1 MRTKMVGRIGAATL
15 LLACSIPSTPPV
27 QAQTPAG
34 GGTLRGDYTDPRYLT
49 SVPFGR
55 RSDWVQPWRA
65 YMETMPAQQ
74 FVNGIG
80 IVANLNH
87 GENPNVVLAHL
98 RRNGFRHARIETG
111 WDTVDPK
118 DETRLN
124 ADAATRLRLQLRAM
138 RDNGLRPL
146 ILLNANHGAPGPTR
160 IFERTVTADA
170 PQGARTVQ
178 LDDCSGLVSGRSG
191 FNNLPGTGDDSQAAQ
206 FLVTSVDCGTKTVT
220 LSKPLPAAVAAQTRV
235 RMATL
240 KYRPFSEPG
249 TGDFEE
255 TIGGWKRYVQAVA
268 VFAAQALGTVAS
280 TDKGFDMECW
290 NELTFGSDF
299 LFINRYYDP
308 PFARYNEDAVLPAI
322 MDATAQ
328 QFESSPSTF
337 TGVTL
342 IDGFSNTTPWP
353 GAGDEPARAGGL
365 SWHPYPPRRTYPAQ
379 RQSNHLVNALL
390 QPEESDYAPNYS
402 VLFPEYSGTA
412 IQTET
417 LIRNAAP
424 ITTRYYHIGRERE
437 IEHGRYA
444 RPNNPC
450 WAWITEINITPNEQ
464 GITDPQAALAFK
476 AKNAARFLCFYLNKG
491 VQRVYLYGA
500 AANDQKLG
508 DLEFGMV
515 RQNLLDYSRSHT
527 TYPTNDAAFTS
538 PAMNVTRRIV
548 QKMQNGMDAKLTLAQ
563 TRPLTV
569 TQISD
574 THGHF
579 QFEGDGT
586 PQHPTLYNREV
597 FAFLPFQV
605 NATKFVVP
613 YYVMTRDVLRAL
625 PPEQYTVTVRGFKG
639 AAARVSAYDP
649 IADRA
654 VPLVVA
660 GRTADSL
667 TLRLTAADYPY
678 LLTVQE

>member
-1 MRTKMVGRIGAATL
+1 MRTKMMGRIGAATL
-15 LLACSIPSTPPV
+15 LLACSIPNCSAV
-27 QAQTPAG
+27 RAQTAAG

-80 IVANLNH
+80 IAANLNH
-87 GENPNVVLAHL
+87 GENWDVVLQNLA
-98 RRNGFRHARIETG
+98 RNGFRHARIEIG
-111 WDTVDPK
+111 WDTVDPQ

-124 ADAATRLRLQLRAM
+124 ADAATRLRPQLRSIKS
-138 RDNGLRPL
+138 NGLRPL
-146 ILLNANHGAPGPTR
+146 ILLNAHHSAPGPTR
-160 IFERTVTADA
+160 VFERTVTAEA
-170 PQGARTVQ
+170 PTGARILQ
-178 LDDCSGLVSGRSG
+178 LNSCDDLVVGHSG
-191 FNNLPGTGDDSQAAQ
+191 FTGLDPRDDSRAAAI
-206 FLVTSVDCGTKTVT
+206 LVTGINCAAKTVT
-220 LSKPLPAAVAAQTRV
+220 LSRPLPRPIAANTPVA
-235 RMATL
+235 MATL

-249 TGDFEE
+249 TGDFAE
-255 TIGGWKRYVQAVA
+255 TMAAWQRYARAVA
-268 VFAAQALGTVAS
+268 VFAADALGTAEAQ
-280 TDKGFDMECW
+280 DKGFDMECW
-290 NELTFGSDF
+290 NELSFGSDF
-299 LFINRYYDP
+299 LDINNYYEP
-308 PFARYNEDAVLPAI
+308 KFAAYNAASVPTEI
-322 MDATAQ
+322 IDATARE
-328 QFESSPSTF
+328 FEAAPAIYS
-337 TGVTL
+337 GVAL
-342 IDGFSNTTPWP
+342 INGFSNTAPWP
-353 GAGDEPARAGGL
+353 GAGDQPARVNAL
-365 SWHPYPPRRTYPAQ
+365 SWHPYPPRKTFPGQ
-379 RQSNHLVNALL
+379 KQGDKVVNALL
-390 QPEESDYAPNYS
+390 QPEDSGYSPSYS
-402 VLFPEYSGTA
+402 VLFPEYHGMA
-412 IQTET
+412 IQTESF
-417 LIRNAAP
+417 IRNAGP
-424 ITTRYYHIGRERE
+424 ITTRHYHIGRERE
-437 IEHGRYA
+437 VAHGRYA
-444 RPNNPC
+444 RPNNPV

-491 VQRVYLYGA
+491 AQRVYLYGA

-515 RQNLLDYSRSHT
+515 RQNLLDYSKSHT

-538 PAMNVTRRIV
+538 PALSVTRRIV
-548 QKMQNGMDAKLTLAQ
+548 QAMQNGMDATLTLAQ

-586 PQHPTLYNREV
+586 PEHPTLYNREV

-605 NATKFVVP
+605 NATKFVIP

-639 AAARVSAYDP
+639 MAARVSAYDP

-667 TLRLTAADYPY
+667 TLRLTAVDYPY